1 MAIRLRENQHTRR
14 KTFIPD
20 LRSNRE
26 KLLQGGGLV
35 LLLLACLFH
44 LKAAFLAQLATNSSA
59 NALYF
64 SSELTDPNAL
74 ASLGRNEF
82 LANGNLPKALA
93 LYSRSLENFVLH
105 MPTWL
110 DMVELYNDMGEEE
123 KAVAALRFVQDVAAD
138 NERTAWRK
146 AMLAHE
152 LDQTDLMAGN
162 LVWLATKFPNKRRQ
176 VFALA
181 DQRWTEPGALMEQF
195 APVLFPDILEYYI
208 SINDAPKAAAA
219 WRRTA
224 DAGTGDEK
232 IALRYI
238 NYLLGLEQMPEAAH
252 IWQDYYRKGGS
263 LLYNSEL
270 REPFLGSG
278 FGWRI
283 SRVEGVSWQ
292 PAGSDGGLRIQ
303 FDGTANPSFSL
314 MQIIPLAP
322 GRYILS
328 GTVASQDLTTDQ
340 RPYWTISGYKCD
352 GLNVKGEMIPP
363 SGPPDTFSLEF
374 SVPEECHAVQVLFRR
389 SASHYFDNKISGT
402 VTVTGLE
409 LAAGDGQGQDITE
422 KAEERRD
429 PPTSAPKTKTAKG
442 NIGINR
448 MQVY

>member
-1 MAIRLRENQHTRR
+1 MAIRLREKQKTRR
-14 KTFIPD
+14 KTLLPD

-26 KLLQGGGLV
+26 KLLQGGALV
-35 LLLLACLFH
+35 LLLLACLLH

-74 ASLGRNEF
+74 ARLGRNEF
-82 LANGNLPKALA
+82 LANGNLPKALT

-105 MPTWL
+105 MPSWL
-110 DMVELYNDMGEEE
+110 DMVELYNDMEEKE

-152 LDQTDLMAGN
+152 LDLTDLMAGN
-162 LVWLATKFPNKRRQ
+162 LVWLATKFPSKRRQ

-181 DQRWTEPGALMEQF
+181 DQRWTEPEALMEQF
-195 APVLFPDILEYYI
+195 APALYPEVVEYYI

-219 WRRTA
+219 WRRTV
-224 DAGTGDEK
+224 DAGTGEEK

-238 NYLLGLEQMPEAAH
+238 NYLLGLEQVPEAAH
-252 IWQDYYRKGGS
+252 IWQDYYRKDGG

-292 PAGSDGGLRIQ
+292 AAGSGGGLRIQ

-322 GRYILS
+322 GRYVLS

-352 GLNVKGEMIPP
+352 GLNVKGKMIPP

-374 SVPEECHAVQVLFRR
+374 AVPEGCHALQVLFRR

-409 LAAGDGQGQDITE
+409 LAAADGQEQDRSTG
-422 KAEERRD
+422 AERED
-429 PPTSAPKTKTAKG
+429 PPAPAAKIKAAKG
-442 NIGINR
+442 NIGIKQ
-448 MQVY
+448 MQIY